1 MGVHLVL
8 TSLFWG
14 GEGMAPHGR
23 DEGPPASLSHTFP
36 TRPSLALPLAGP
48 WTPGTAGRG
57 VEREKE
63 GPTRPQL

>member
-1 MGVHLVL
+1 
-8 TSLFWG
+8 
-14 GEGMAPHGR
+14 MAPHGR